1 MEVGNELA
9 WKQEED
15 NECAED
21 KCSLCV
27 HVLELSLLV
36 GRSLK
41 VIKSPG
47 PTTFNSLIQKLTV
60 ESRAQNSVSLIVWL
74 FNVISPYHSGCI
86 RAFGG
91 KSRRLITT
99 IKNTGNAAMK
109 APIQIAIIIATAR
122 SNVETRRARIGKLEV
137 KRLVLK
143 EIKNN
148 DANQQR
154 PKAVKFSSN
163 MHGKSGNVKI

>member
-1 MEVGNELA
+1 
-9 WKQEED
+9 
-15 NECAED
+15 
-21 KCSLCV
+21 
-27 HVLELSLLV
+27 
-36 GRSLK
+36 
-41 VIKSPG
+41 
-47 PTTFNSLIQKLTV
+47 
-60 ESRAQNSVSLIVWL
+60 
-74 FNVISPYHSGCI
+74 
-86 RAFGG
+86 
-91 KSRRLITT
+91 
-99 IKNTGNAAMK
+99 MK